1 MVYGI
6 ALGKRWYIKMMTSF
20 QQQKFSQMQQ
30 QQTTPPLPPMMPSG
44 PTNLPPHSMISL
56 PHMTSPAM
64 MSPYGQ
70 PPLPPQPIFSQ
81 ELPISQ
87 PMMQPPPSPPSPT
100 SQTYM
105 EPGPELLEPEPQ
117 YDDPPAPGTEEPPE
131 EPPQKTLRLDSDG
144 VDYIYDLNQTGEVVT
159 GPGAIS
165 NSVAGILGGA
175 LPKLSSEQAD
185 WVTKAK
191 KYAME
196 QSIRMV
202 LMKQTIAYQQ
212 QKNKTFQRHQVLV
225 LMCRVYVGSI
235 SFELKEDTIRQSFLP
250 FGPIKSI
257 NMSWDP
263 VTQKHKGFAFV
274 EYEIPEAAQLAL
286 EQMNGVMIGG
296 RNIKFQM
303 TNPKMV
309 VGRPSNMPQAQAVI
323 DEIQEE
329 AKQYNRIYV
338 ASIHSD
344 LNEDDIKSVFEA
356 FGPIVYCKL
365 AQGSTGNKHK
375 GYGFIEYETAQAANE
390 AIASMNLFDLGGQ
403 YLRVGR
409 AITPPNALLGPSTGS
424 NALPTAAAVA
434 AAAATAKIQAMDAVA
449 SNVAALAP
457 NLSKLAAQPAAALP
471 LLAPAAV
478 TSAPSVVAPVIT
490 SVVGPP
496 GLVTPTV
503 VVPPPGVAI
512 PQKLPNN
519 VIQPALVQPVLS
531 GPVPSTPVP
540 ISSAT
545 APPISSRST
554 VAHQQEAM
562 KRAAEAQLKQQ
573 EELQKK
579 LLDQNEPQ
587 TLQQQENMSIKGQN
601 ARHFVMQKLMR
612 KVDSRVVV
620 LRNMVG
626 PEDVDET
633 LQDEIQEECSKYGQV
648 ERVIIYKEK
657 QSEEDDNDVIVKI
670 FVEFF
675 ESFEAEKAR
684 NALSGRYF
692 AGRLVQAVLYDQ
704 TLFEHSDFSG

>member
-1 MVYGI
+1 MPDLQKCDGI
-6 ALGKRWYIKMMTSF
+6 
-20 QQQKFSQMQQ
+20 
-30 QQTTPPLPPMMPSG
+30 
-44 PTNLPPHSMISL
+44 N
-56 PHMTSPAM
+56 
-64 MSPYGQ
+64 
-70 PPLPPQPIFSQ
+70 
-81 ELPISQ
+81 
-87 PMMQPPPSPPSPT
+87 
-100 SQTYM
+100 
-105 EPGPELLEPEPQ
+105 
-117 YDDPPAPGTEEPPE
+117 
-131 EPPQKTLRLDSDG
+131 
-144 VDYIYDLNQTGEVVT
+144 YIYDLKQTGEVIT
-159 GPGAIS
+159 GPGARS
-165 NSVAGILGGA
+165 NTIAGILGGA
-175 LPKLSSEQAD
+175 LPKLSSDQSD
-185 WVTKAK
+185 SVNKAK

-296 RNIKFQM
+296 RNIK
-303 TNPKMV
+303 V
-309 VGRPSNMPQAQAVI
+309 VGRPSNMPQAQTVI

-338 ASIHSD
+338 ASIHPD
-344 LNEDDIKSVFEA
+344 LTEEDIKSVFEA
-356 FGPIVYCKL
+356 FGPIIYCKL
-365 AQGSTGNKHK
+365 AQGSSGHKHK

-409 AITPPNALLGPSTGS
+409 AITPPNALLGPSSGS
-424 NALPTAAAVA
+424 SVMPTAAAVA

-449 SNVAALAP
+449 SNAAALG
-457 NLSKLAAQPAAALP
+457 LSKLSQPSTVP
-471 LLAPAAV
+471 VAPPTVAMPTVASV
-478 TSAPSVVAPVIT
+478 PQSLTSAPV
-490 SVVGPP
+490 
-496 GLVTPTV
+496 PTTGTAI
-503 VVPPPGVAI
+503 VPPPGIAI
-512 PQKLPNN
+512 PQLTPNN
-519 VIQPALVQPVLS
+519 TIQPSIVTPVLS
-531 GPVPSTPVP
+531 TIPPPPVVAPTPPVVN
-540 ISSAT
+540 AT
-545 APPISSRST
+545 
-554 VAHQQEAM
+554 QEAM
-562 KRAAEAQLKQQ
+562 KRAQEAQMKQQ

-612 KVDSRVVV
+612 KVDSKVVI

-633 LQDEIQEECSKYGQV
+633 LQEEIQEECSKYGAV
-648 ERVIIYKEK
+648 ERVIIYNEK
-657 QSEEDDNDVIVKI
+657 QSEEDDDSDVIVKI
-670 FVEFF
+670 FVEFITTPG
-675 ESFEAEKAR
+675 AEQAR
-684 NALSGRYF
+684 DALNGRYF
-692 AGRLVQAVLYDQ
+692 GGRMVRAALYDQ

>member
-1 MVYGI
+1 
-6 ALGKRWYIKMMTSF
+6 MMTSF
-20 QQQKFSQMQQ
+20 QQQKYGQQ
-30 QQTTPPLPPMMPSG
+30 QPPLPTMMPSG
-44 PTNLPPHSMISL
+44 NMPPHMM
-56 PHMTSPAM
+56 PTHMMQPPM
-64 MSPYGQ
+64 MVPITQPPIMAYQ
-70 PPLPPQPIFSQ
+70 PPLPPG
-81 ELPISQ
+81 
-87 PMMQPPPSPPSPT
+87 PPSPSSHT
-100 SQTYM
+100 ASD
-105 EPGPELLEPEPQ
+105 PELESEPQ
-117 YDDPPAPGTEEPPE
+117 YDDPPAPGTEDLPRKSP
-131 EPPQKTLRLDSDG
+131 RLDGDG
-144 VDYIYDLNQTGEVVT
+144 IDYIYDLTQTEEVIT
-159 GPGAIS
+159 GPGAVN

-175 LPKLSSEQAD
+175 LPKLSSDQSDA
-185 WVTKAK
+185 VTKAK

-202 LMKQTIAYQQ
+202 LMKQTLAYQQ

-296 RNIKFQM
+296 RNIK
-303 TNPKMV
+303 V

-338 ASIHSD
+338 ASIHQD
-344 LNEDDIKSVFEA
+344 LNEEDIKSVFEA

-365 AQGSTGNKHK
+365 AQGPTGNKHK

-409 AITPPNALLGPSTGS
+409 AITPPNALLGPSSGS

-449 SNVAALAP
+449 SN
-457 NLSKLAAQPAAALP
+457 AAALGLTKLTQP
-471 LLAPAAV
+471 TPPPVTPRTAAPATAA
-478 TSAPSVVAPVIT
+478 TPAPQVVA
-490 SVVGPP
+490 
-496 GLVTPTV
+496 

-519 VIQPALVQPVLS
+519 VIQPAIVPPTALP
-531 GPVPSTPVP
+531 PVPAAAVVP
-540 ISSAT
+540 
-545 APPISSRST
+545 PT
-554 VAHQQEAM
+554 VSHQQEAM
-562 KRAAEAQLKQQ
+562 KRAAEAQMKQQ

-612 KVDSRVVV
+612 KVDSRVVI

-633 LQDEIQEECSKYGQV
+633 LQDEIQEECSKFGQV
-648 ERVIIYKEK
+648 ERVIIYNEK
-657 QSEEDDNDVIVKI
+657 QNEDDDNDVIVKI

-675 ESFEAEKAR
+675 ETPEAEKAR
-684 NALSGRYF
+684 DALNGRYF
-692 AGRLVQAVLYDQ
+692 GGRMVQASLYDQ
-704 TLFEHSDFSG
+704 TLFDHSDFSG

>member
-1 MVYGI
+1 
-6 ALGKRWYIKMMTSF
+6 MMTSF
-20 QQQKFSQMQQ
+20 QQQKYTQLQQPTVPATMMPSGSPSLPMMPPPHMAPPPHMPPFPAHLMMAQPAGMGLMQ
-30 QQTTPPLPPMMPSG
+30 PPLPPMPPQMPLAACS
-44 PTNLPPHSMISL
+44 IL
-56 PHMTSPAM
+56 PHQASVASPV
-64 MSPYGQ
+64 
-70 PPLPPQPIFSQ
+70 
-81 ELPISQ
+81 
-87 PMMQPPPSPPSPT
+87 PPPPV
-100 SQTYM
+100 
-105 EPGPELLEPEPQ
+105 ELELEAEPQ
-117 YDDPPAPGTEEPPE
+117 YDDPPAPGTEEPPAKS
-131 EPPQKTLRLDSDG
+131 PKLDGDG
-144 VDYIYDLNQTGEVVT
+144 VEYISDLNQTEEVVT

-165 NSVAGILGGA
+165 NSVAGILGGV
-175 LPKLSSEQAD
+175 LPKLSSDQAD
-185 WVTKAK
+185 AVAKAK

-296 RNIKFQM
+296 RNIKV
-303 TNPKMV
+303 NV

-338 ASIHSD
+338 ASIHQD
-344 LNEDDIKSVFEA
+344 LNEEDIKSVFEA

-365 AQGSTGNKHK
+365 AQGPTGNKHK

-424 NALPTAAAVA
+424 NVLPTAAAVA

-449 SNVAALAP
+449 SNVAALGELE
-457 NLSKLAAQPAAALP
+457 NCLSKLTQPAASIP
-471 LLAPAAV
+471 IVAPAQA
-478 TSAPSVVAPVIT
+478 SSLAAPPVIA
-490 SVVGPP
+490 PP
-496 GLVTPTV
+496 GLALPAA

-519 VIQPALVQPVLS
+519 IIQPALVQPVLS
-531 GPVPSTPVP
+531 GPVPTNLSQAQ
-540 ISSAT
+540 ISN
-545 APPISSRST
+545 RST

-562 KRAAEAQLKQQ
+562 RRAAEAQLKQQ

-612 KVDSRVVV
+612 KVDSRVVI

-626 PEDVDET
+626 PEDVDES

-648 ERVIIYKEK
+648 ERVIIYNER
-657 QSEEDDNDVIVKI
+657 QSEDDENDVIVKI
-670 FVEFF
+670 FVEFY
-675 ESFEAEKAR
+675 ETWEAEKAR
-684 NALSGRYF
+684 DSLTGRYF
-692 AGRLVQAVLYDQ
+692 GGRMVQASLYDQ

>member
-1 MVYGI
+1 M
-6 ALGKRWYIKMMTSF
+6 
-20 QQQKFSQMQQ
+20 SQSNSH
-30 QQTTPPLPPMMPSG
+30 LHG
-44 PTNLPPHSMISL
+44 DNI
-56 PHMTSPAM
+56 
-64 MSPYGQ
+64 
-70 PPLPPQPIFSQ
+70 
-81 ELPISQ
+81 
-87 PMMQPPPSPPSPT
+87 
-100 SQTYM
+100 
-105 EPGPELLEPEPQ
+105 
-117 YDDPPAPGTEEPPE
+117 
-131 EPPQKTLRLDSDG
+131 
-144 VDYIYDLNQTGEVVT
+144 DYIYDLEQTGEVVT
-159 GPGAIS
+159 GPGAID

-175 LPKLSSEQAD
+175 LPKLSSDQSESVA
-185 WVTKAK
+185 KAK

-235 SFELKEDTIRQSFLP
+235 SFELKEDTIRQAFLP

-296 RNIKFQM
+296 RNIKLMQSSK
-303 TNPKMV
+303 NPDQNRLV

-338 ASIHSD
+338 ASIHQD
-344 LNEDDIKSVFEA
+344 LTEEDIKSVFEA

-449 SNVAALAP
+449 SNVAALG
-457 NLSKLAAQPAAALP
+457 LTKLAQTPAAAAIP
-471 LLAPAAV
+471 LVAPTTTIPVAPAL
-478 TSAPSVVAPVIT
+478 VAPTTTTAPIGAPGIT
-490 SVVGPP
+490 I
-496 GLVTPTV
+496 PTT

-519 VIQPALVQPVLS
+519 VIQPAIVQPVLS
-531 GPVPSTPVP
+531 GPISTVPVVLPTQ
-540 ISSAT
+540 A
-545 APPISSRST
+545 APQVSSRTT

-562 KRAAEAQLKQQ
+562 KRAAEAQLKQQQ

-612 KVDSRVVV
+612 KVDSRVVM

-648 ERVIIYKEK
+648 ERVIIYNER
-657 QSEEDDNDVIVKI
+657 QSEEDEDDVIVKI
-670 FVEFF
+670 FVEFY
-675 ESFEAEKAR
+675 ESWEAEKAR
-684 NALSGRYF
+684 DALSGRYF
-692 AGRLVQAVLYDQ
+692 GGRLVQASLYDQ
-704 TLFEHSDFSG
+704 ALFDHSDFSGY

>member
-1 MVYGI
+1 M
-6 ALGKRWYIKMMTSF
+6 LTSF
-20 QQQKFSQMQQ
+20 QAQQLGMNGGMAVTNLLPG
-30 QQTTPPLPPMMPSG
+30 TTPQS
-44 PTNLPPHSMISL
+44 
-56 PHMTSPAM
+56 
-64 MSPYGQ
+64 
-70 PPLPPQPIFSQ
+70 
-81 ELPISQ
+81 
-87 PMMQPPPSPPSPT
+87 QPPPPPPPPEE
-100 SQTYM
+100 M
-105 EPGPELLEPEPQ
+105 EEE
-117 YDDPPAPGTEEPPE
+117 PPAPGTEEPLMEPTQPE
-131 EPPQKTLRLDSDG
+131 GPSINYLFDID
-144 VDYIYDLNQTGEVVT
+144 QTGEVVT
-159 GPGAIS
+159 GPGARTNTI
-165 NSVAGILGGA
+165 AGILGGA
-175 LPKLSSEQAD
+175 LPKLSSDQSDA
-185 WVTKAK
+185 VAKAK

-212 QKNKTFQRHQVLV
+212 QKDKTFQRHQVLV

-296 RNIKFQM
+296 RNIK
-303 TNPKMV
+303 V
-309 VGRPSNMPQAQAVI
+309 VGRPSNMPQAQTVI

-329 AKQYNRIYV
+329 AKLYNRIYV
-338 ASIHSD
+338 ASIHPD

-356 FGPIVYCKL
+356 FGPIIYCKL
-365 AQGSTGNKHK
+365 AQGSSGHKHK
-375 GYGFIEYETAQAANE
+375 GYGFIEYESAQAANE

-409 AITPPNALLGPSTGS
+409 AITPPNALLGPSSGS

-449 SNVAALAP
+449 SNAVALG
-457 NLSKLAAQPAAALP
+457 LTKLTQPTP
-471 LLAPAAV
+471 IPI
-478 TSAPSVVAPVIT
+478 S
-490 SVVGPP
+490 
-496 GLVTPTV
+496 TPTV
-503 VVPPPGVAI
+503 TTLPVVGAPGVAI
-512 PQKLPNN
+512 PTVAPIIPAPGAVIPPPGIAIPQITPNN
-519 VIQPALVQPVLS
+519 TIQPAIIPPTVVGAVGGALPLVTGLAIPQVIPATLPPPTVVTPTVSQPS
-531 GPVPSTPVP
+531 QKQN
-540 ISSAT
+540 AN
-545 APPISSRST
+545 
-554 VAHQQEAM
+554 HQQEAM

-612 KVDSRVVV
+612 KVDSRVVI

-626 PEDVDET
+626 PEDVDEL

-648 ERVIIYKEK
+648 EKVIIYNEK
-657 QSEEDDNDVIVKI
+657 QSEEDDNDIIVKI
-670 FVEFF
+670 FVEFG
-675 ESFEAEKAR
+675 ETVEAEKAR
-684 NALSGRYF
+684 DSLNGRYF
-692 AGRLVQAVLYDQ
+692 GGRMVRATLYDQ
-704 TLFEHSDFSG
+704 TLFDHSDFSG